1 METQTSYVAQTLQEG
16 IKLFD
21 PKKTLEGEDLKK
33 YYIQRGST
41 ATKEIK
47 IYLLGAEDSK
57 ILFSGHRG
65 SGKSTE
71 LNRLS
76 SEIEAEYKDLILVK
90 YSIESVLDTYDLEI
104 SDILFT
110 MVSQVYKKIQEK
122 SIPVDKVVLEELEN
136 YVKEVTKEVEEID
149 DTGLDLYAKLK
160 LLFFG
165 ASAKYKTEVITRKK
179 IREQLKPRIGKLIE
193 ILNLMVMQAKLN
205 KKKVLI
211 VIDGLDHPST
221 EVARKIF
228 DDYGFILAQP
238 KCSIIYTIPISL
250 VYTSTFQNIL
260 QIFDY
265 KVILPNVNV
274 TSENGFKILKEVIA
288 KRLNTNLL
296 TEEALEEVIKKSGGV
311 MRELI
316 GMVRTACVEAI
327 VNDQDIITLD
337 TIKKVVNERKNDF
350 KRILIRE
357 QQYTALKLVHE
368 KKDLDIRADEE
379 IVNQIPDLLYNLS
392 ILEYNDS
399 VWWDVHPVVLDLLEK

>member
-1 METQTSYVAQTLQEG
+1 
-16 IKLFD
+16 
-21 PKKTLEGEDLKK
+21 
-33 YYIQRGST
+33 
-41 ATKEIK
+41 
-47 IYLLGAEDSK
+47 
-57 ILFSGHRG
+57 
-65 SGKSTE
+65 
-71 LNRLS
+71 
-76 SEIEAEYKDLILVK
+76 
-90 YSIESVLDTYDLEI
+90 
-104 SDILFT
+104 
-110 MVSQVYKKIQEK
+110 
-122 SIPVDKVVLEELEN
+122 
-136 YVKEVTKEVEEID
+136 
-149 DTGLDLYAKLK
+149 
-160 LLFFG
+160 
-165 ASAKYKTEVITRKK
+165 
-179 IREQLKPRIGKLIE
+179 
-193 ILNLMVMQAKLN
+193 
-205 KKKVLI
+205 
-211 VIDGLDHPST
+211 
-221 EVARKIF
+221 
-228 DDYGFILAQP
+228 
-238 KCSIIYTIPISL
+238 IYTIPISL